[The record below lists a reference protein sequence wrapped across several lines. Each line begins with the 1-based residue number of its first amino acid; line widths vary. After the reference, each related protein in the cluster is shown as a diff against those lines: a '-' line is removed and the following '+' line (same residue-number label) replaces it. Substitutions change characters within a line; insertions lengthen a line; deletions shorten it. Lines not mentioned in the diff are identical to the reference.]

1 MRVSGDLPAAA
12 RCQRNSLIL
21 MDGTGIAG
29 CVASIPNLKFFMK
42 LSNKIALALASLTLA
57 ASAQAALVVG
67 NTYLDASNVS
77 WTYIGD
83 YNVGSGPNWWS
94 SPAPQNYTALQ
105 AAAIVFGAG
114 NYAISTS
121 DTMVNHLAWYDGY
134 GDGSHLPTTNSYG
147 GGLALAENFFADVG
161 AAGYTNVGDYSAYVG
176 GDRAAQG
183 GGAFNHVF
191 AAVANTVPEPAS
203 LALVAASLLGLGFAR
218 RQGRR

>member
-1 MRVSGDLPAAA
+1 
-12 RCQRNSLIL
+12 
-21 MDGTGIAG
+21 
-29 CVASIPNLKFFMK
+29 MK

-83 YNVGSGPNWWS
+83 YNVGSGPVWWS
-94 SPAPQNYTALQ
+94 NPAPLNYSALQ

-147 GGLALAENFFADVG
+147 SGLALAENFFADVG
-161 AAGYTNVGDYSAYVG
+161 AVGYTEQGDYSAYVG
-176 GDRAAQG
+176 SDRAALG

-191 AAVANTVPEPAS
+191 VAAANTVPEPAS

>member
-1 MRVSGDLPAAA
+1 M
-12 RCQRNSLIL
+12 N
-21 MDGTGIAG
+21 
-29 CVASIPNLKFFMK
+29 

-77 WTYIGD
+77 WTYVGD

-134 GDGSHLPTTNSYG
+134 GDGSHLPTTNIYG

-161 AAGYTNVGDYSAYVG
+161 TAGYTQQGDFSAYVG
-176 GDRAAQG
+176 SDRAALG

-191 AAVANTVPEPAS
+191 VAAANNVPEPAS

-218 RQGRR
+218 RQSRR